1 MNWTTATRPT
11 LAPLTTPFVVPA
23 SCTDSFNTT
32 ITFHDGNAA
41 SYTAYAAWPQTSS
54 GCQATAAN
62 VHRDGATIVA
72 RPGVCPSGWAA
83 YNLRVDDPQYYP
95 NADDTASVTFAA
107 VCCSSGFSADSK
119 SFESIPSF
127 GPACTKLVSK
137 TSNVVSGSTVTTFT
151 VSAHVAWQIE
161 WMTKDVPTLTP
172 QPPSLGMC
180 YDVQIPTWTPGSEVH
195 GRKHCRSLQ
204 QSPDAHQYDAVLYLV
219 IILPTVIGFLLLVGS
234 RDEMLLHTPR
244 MYQGTDIGCS
254 RFHERAQFV
263 HAGRKFPRFCSSQH
277 ASFILATE
285 TKQWQSRKMAPVPT
299 TPMTQHLIARR
310 DKLYEQ
316 LCANSGPASNRQMLE
331 VYREYQQIE
340 EILGR
345 TDQNPNKKPPQS
357 DKRKQRHDDD
367 ENAEPTSYIP
377 PWVEQA
383 RKARE
388 AVAASSK
395 PATKK
400 KD

>member
-23 SCTDSFNTT
+23 SCTDAFDTT
-32 ITFHDGNAA
+32 ITFHDGSAA
-41 SYTAYAAWPQTSS
+41 SYTAYAAWPQTAS
-54 GCQATAAN
+54 GCQASAAN

-107 VCCSSGFSADSK
+107 VCCSSGFSAEE
-119 SFESIPSF
+119 SFKSIPSF

-137 TSNVVSGSTVTTFT
+137 TSNVVSGSTTTTFT
-151 VSAHVAWQIE
+151 VSAHIAWQVE
-161 WMTKDVPTLTP
+161 WMSKDAPTLTP

-195 GRKHCRSLQ
+195 GRKNCRSLQ
-204 QSPDAHQYDAVLYLV
+204 QSPDAHQYDGILYLV
-219 IILPTVIGFLLLVGS
+219 IILPTVIGFLLLKPSSLGDQLIAPYKPSYVS
-234 RDEMLLHTPR
+234 EVEYWRQQQLMVAQEATIPATP
-244 MYQGTDIGCS
+244 
-254 RFHERAQFV
+254 V
-263 HAGRKFPRFCSSQH
+263 
-277 ASFILATE
+277 
-285 TKQWQSRKMAPVPT
+285 V
-299 TPMTQHLIARR
+299 QHLIARR

-316 LCANSGPASNRQMLE
+316 LCASGGPNSNRQMLE

-340 EILGR
+340 EILR
-345 TDQNPNKKPPQS
+345 RSEQEPNKNPPQN

-367 ENAEPTSYIP
+367 DNVADGFHVPVRNEE
-377 PWVEQA
+377 A
-383 RKARE
+383 RKARDE
-388 AVAASSK
+388 AVECPK
-395 PATKK
+395 PAPKRKK
-400 KD
+400 E